1 MLRPV
6 FSLISHRTL
15 KRAGF
20 IRWQFRACFLGRNGR
35 EKLRGYRNGG
45 VGKTQPQSD
54 TPRRVR
60 ESLGTREEMGKSVV
74 GESGVRGRMELGGS

>member
-1 MLRPV
+1 MFP
-6 FSLISHRTL
+6 
-15 KRAGF
+15 
-20 IRWQFRACFLGRNGR
+20 WEER
-35 EKLRGYRNGG
+35 ERKVERNGG

-74 GESGVRGRMELGGS
+74 GESGVRGRTELGGS